1 MSPGFLLP
9 YSLQLFKCKILLEK
23 RSCNYLLSVRGSPG
37 GGGAYRGKGGLIP
50 TPAAEGRAA
59 PGSPA
64 QPVWGRR
71 GTGTVLGTLRSPR
84 LRQRLDSHVTVL
96 GERHE
101 QASLCWELTTA
112 RVCERLD
119 RSSGHVFRPF
129 LSIIT
134 VLFQQSYKLQS
145 WAAVNW

>member
-1 MSPGFLLP
+1 MAGQSRVSPGFLLP

-23 RSCNYLLSVRGSPG
+23 RSCNYLLSVQGSPG
-37 GGGAYRGKGGLIP
+37 GGGARRGKGGLIP

-101 QASLCWELTTA
+101 QASL
-112 RVCERLD
+112 
-119 RSSGHVFRPF
+119 
-129 LSIIT
+129 
-134 VLFQQSYKLQS
+134 
-145 WAAVNW
+145 